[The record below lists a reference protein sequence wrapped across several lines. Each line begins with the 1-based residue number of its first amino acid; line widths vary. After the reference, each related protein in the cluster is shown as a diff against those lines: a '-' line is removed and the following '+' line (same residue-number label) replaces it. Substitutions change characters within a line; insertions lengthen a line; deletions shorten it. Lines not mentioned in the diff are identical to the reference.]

1 MDRHGGLGSGL
12 THSPAARVIRLEPY
26 RRTLAEPG
34 LRRSLLPS
42 VLARLPLG
50 MASLSLLLAIQ
61 AQTGNN
67 ALAGLV
73 SGLYVLG
80 LGIVAPLVG
89 RSIDRFGPRPLLRAT
104 SIAYPAVMLLLAW
117 SIGSGQAPWL
127 WMLLAVAGGMTLP
140 QITAQM
146 RSAIPSLLP
155 GRAEQQVAFTID
167 TLVIEVV
174 FMVGPPLAGMFLA
187 FGQPL
192 AATIAAGACGGLGA
206 VWVLRSPAVACWSAH
221 PGRASERSTLGALR
235 EPGLRAI
242 LASCLAYALCFGLFE
257 AGIATYCRQLGA
269 PAHTGWVLGLTSITS
284 AAGVLLYGSRDWQ
297 TPLARHYL
305 LGMLATGALLL
316 LCALADDLLS
326 LYLLAALASTPM
338 ATVLAAQ
345 NMLVVKVAPA
355 GRVAECYTWVG
366 TSLLFGV
373 SAGLAIGGA
382 VSGSDSAQSAI
393 AAAGACAL
401 LAATAA
407 IRISH
412 HGGANRI
419 PMH

>member
-1 MDRHGGLGSGL
+1 L
-12 THSPAARVIRLEPY
+12 IRLDPY
-26 RRTLAEPG
+26 RRALAEAAF
-34 LRRSLLPS
+34 RRSLLPS

-80 LGIVAPLVG
+80 LGIVAPVVG
-89 RSIDRFGPRPLLRAT
+89 RGIDRFGPRPLLRLT
-104 SIAYPAVMLLLAW
+104 SVVYPAVMLLLAW
-117 SIGSGQAPWL
+117 SVGSGQPAWI

-146 RSAIPSLLP
+146 RSAIPKLLP
-155 GRAEQQVAFTID
+155 GRPEQQVAFTID

-187 FGQPL
+187 IGQPL

-206 VWVLRSPAVACWSAH
+206 AWFLRSPAVACWTPH
-221 PGRASERSTLGALR
+221 PGRAAERSALGALR

-257 AGIATYCRQLGA
+257 AGIATYCRQLGEA
-269 PAHTGWVLGLTSITS
+269 EHTGWVLGLTSITS
-284 AAGVLLYGSRDWQ
+284 ATGVLLYGSREWR
-297 TPLARHYL
+297 TSLARHYH
-305 LGMLATGALLL
+305 LGMLATGALVL
-316 LCALADDLLS
+316 LCALADDLVS

-338 ATVLAAQ
+338 ATVLATQ
-345 NMLVVKVAPA
+345 NMLVVRVAPA

-366 TSLLFGV
+366 TALLFGV
-373 SAGLAIGGA
+373 SAGLAAGGA
-382 VSGSDSAQSAI
+382 LSGTDSAPLAI
-393 AAAGACAL
+393 AAAGVSAL
-401 LAATAA
+401 LAALAGT
-407 IRISH
+407 RITH
-412 HGGANRI
+412 YYGADSA
-419 PMH
+419 

>member
-1 MDRHGGLGSGL
+1 M
-12 THSPAARVIRLEPY
+12 IRLEPY
-26 RRTLAEPG
+26 RRTLSEAG
-34 LRRSLLPS
+34 FRRSLLPS

-61 AQTGNN
+61 AQTGDNT
-67 ALAGLV
+67 LAGLV

-80 LGIVAPLVG
+80 LGIVAPVVG
-89 RSIDRFGPRPLLRAT
+89 RGIDRFGPAPLLRLT
-104 SIAYPAVMLLLAW
+104 GVLYPAVMALLAW
-117 SIGSGQAPWL
+117 AVATAQPVWS
-127 WMLLAVAGGMTLP
+127 WMLLAMLGGMTLP

-146 RSAIPSLLP
+146 RSAIPKLLP

-174 FMVGPPLAGMFLA
+174 FMLGPPLAGMFLA

-206 VWVLRSPAVACWSAH
+206 FWFLRSPAVAAWALH
-221 PGRASERSTLGALR
+221 PGRATERSALGALR

-242 LASCLAYALCFGLFE
+242 LFSCLFFALCFGLFE
-257 AGIATYCRQLGA
+257 AGIATYCKQLGA
-269 PAHTGWVLGLTSITS
+269 PEHTGWVLGLTSIAS
-284 AAGVLLYGSRDWQ
+284 ASGVLLYGSREWSGW
-297 TPLARHYL
+297 LGLHYR
-305 LGMLATGALLL
+305 LGMLATGLLLL
-316 LCALADDLLS
+316 LCGLAGDLLS

-366 TSLLFGV
+366 TALLFGV

-382 VSGSDSAQSAI
+382 ISGTDSAPLAI
-393 AAAGACAL
+393 AAAGVCAL
-401 LAATAA
+401 LAAVAA
-407 IRISH
+407 IRIS
-412 HGGANRI
+412 
-419 PMH
+419 PQ

>member
-1 MDRHGGLGSGL
+1 M
-12 THSPAARVIRLEPY
+12 IRLEPY

-34 LRRSLLPS
+34 FRSSLLPS

-61 AQTGNN
+61 AQTGSNT
-67 ALAGLV
+67 LAGLV

-89 RSIDRFGPRPLLRAT
+89 RGIDRFGPRPLLRVT
-104 SIAYPAVMLLLAW
+104 SMAYPAVMVLLAW
-117 SIGSGQAPWL
+117 SVGSGQAAWM
-127 WMLLAVAGGMTLP
+127 WMLLAVLGGMTLP

-155 GRAEQQVAFTID
+155 GRPEQQVAFTID
-167 TLVIEVV
+167 TLVIELV
-174 FMVGPPLAGMFLA
+174 FMLGPPLAGMFLA

-192 AATIAAGACGGLGA
+192 GATVAAGVCGGLGA
-206 VWVLRSPAVACWSAH
+206 IWFLRSPAVACWAAH
-221 PGRASERSTLGALR
+221 PGRGTERSTLGALR

-269 PAHTGWVLGLTSITS
+269 PEQTGWVLGLTSITS
-284 AAGVLLYGSRDWQ
+284 AAGVLLYGSREWR
-297 TPLARHYL
+297 TPLVRHYR
-305 LGMLATGALLL
+305 LGMVATGALLL

-338 ATVLAAQ
+338 ATVLASQ

-373 SAGLAIGGA
+373 SAGLAAGGA
-382 VSGSDSAQSAI
+382 LSGSDSATLAI
-393 AAAGACAL
+393 AAAGVSAL
-401 LAATAA
+401 LAAGASM
-407 IRISH
+407 RISH
-412 HGGANRI
+412 Q
-419 PMH
+419 

>member
-1 MDRHGGLGSGL
+1 M
-12 THSPAARVIRLEPY
+12 IRLEPY
-26 RRTLAEPG
+26 RRTLSEAG
-34 LRRSLLPS
+34 FRRSLLPS

-61 AQTGNN
+61 AQTSDNT
-67 ALAGLV
+67 LAGLV

-80 LGIVAPLVG
+80 LGIVAPVVG
-89 RSIDRFGPRPLLRAT
+89 RGIDRFGPAPLLRLT
-104 SIAYPAVMLLLAW
+104 GVVYPAVMALLAW
-117 SIGSGQAPWL
+117 AVATAQPVWS
-127 WMLLAVAGGMTLP
+127 WMLLAMLGGMTLP

-146 RSAIPSLLP
+146 RSAIPKLLP

-174 FMVGPPLAGMFLA
+174 FMLGPPLAGMFLA

-192 AATIAAGACGGLGA
+192 AATLAAGACGGIGA
-206 VWVLRSPAVACWSAH
+206 FWFLRSPAVAAWALH
-221 PGRASERSTLGALR
+221 PGRATERSALGALR

-242 LASCLAYALCFGLFE
+242 LFSCLFFALCFGLFE
-257 AGIATYCRQLGA
+257 AGIATYCKQLGA
-269 PAHTGWVLGLTSITS
+269 PEHTGWVLGLTSIAS
-284 AAGVLLYGSRDWQ
+284 ASGVLLYGSREWSGW
-297 TPLARHYL
+297 LGLHYR
-305 LGMLATGALLL
+305 LGMLATGLLLL
-316 LCALADDLLS
+316 LCGLASDLLS

-366 TSLLFGV
+366 TALLFGV

-382 VSGSDSAQSAI
+382 ISGTDSAPLAI
-393 AAAGACAL
+393 AAAGVCAL
-401 LAATAA
+401 LAAIAA
-407 IRISH
+407 IRIS
-412 HGGANRI
+412 
-419 PMH
+419 PQ